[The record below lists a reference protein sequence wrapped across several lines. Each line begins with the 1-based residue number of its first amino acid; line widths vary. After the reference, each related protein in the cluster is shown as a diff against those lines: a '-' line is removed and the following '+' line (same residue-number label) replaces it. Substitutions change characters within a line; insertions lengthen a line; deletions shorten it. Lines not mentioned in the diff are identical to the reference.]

1 MTYLIN
7 WISQIIIL
15 MMLMV
20 IISMILP
27 DHKMK
32 KYVQFSLSL
41 IFILFFIEPITEL
54 FNLNISNESDKVIDF
69 LFNDDA
75 SKSVEDA
82 VELQKKEIQAYNDAY
97 VIEELANRLK
107 NNLEESLVNEFGYTL
122 TNVVIDAALSGSLDF
137 QDLIFHFHFDQAQ
150 QHTGEIAPITI
161 DQTDRSRQK
170 HDDFDYDRPML
181 LNWLSQKLE
190 VDQEQVIL
198 YWEGG

>member
-1 MTYLIN
+1 MTYLVN

-15 MMLMV
+15 MMFMV

-41 IFILFFIEPITEL
+41 IFILFFIQPITEL
-54 FNLNISNESDKVIDF
+54 FNLNIGSESDKVIDF
-69 LFNDDA
+69 LFDDDA
-75 SKSVEDA
+75 SKSVEDGI
-82 VELQKKEIQAYNDAY
+82 ELQKKEIQAYNDAY
-97 VIEELANRLK
+97 VIEELANQLK
-107 NNLEESLVNEFGYTL
+107 NNIEESLINEFGYTL
-122 TNVVIDAALSGSLDF
+122 TDVVIDPALSGSLDF
-137 QDLIFHFHFDQAQ
+137 QDLIFHFYFDQAQ

-161 DQTDRSRQK
+161 DQTDQSHQE
-170 HDDFDYDRPML
+170 HDDFDYDRPTL
-181 LNWLSQKLE
+181 LNWLSQELE